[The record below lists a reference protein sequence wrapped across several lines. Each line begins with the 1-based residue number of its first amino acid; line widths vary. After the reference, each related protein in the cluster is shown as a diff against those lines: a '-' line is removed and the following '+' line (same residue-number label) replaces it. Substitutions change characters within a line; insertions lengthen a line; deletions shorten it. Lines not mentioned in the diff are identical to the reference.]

1 MSAETQLYA
10 ALSGAAG
17 VTALVSTR
25 IYPDAVPQEQ
35 ALPSMAYARLETE
48 YVTTIHGSSLGQ
60 FGTFE
65 VVCMAEARDTADAIA
80 DAVVT
85 ALGAQS
91 WQLQSRRQ
99 EFDGDS
105 NLWGTVLAVRIFTT

>member
-1 MSAETQLYA
+1 MSAESQLYA

-35 ALPSMAYARLETE
+35 ALPSMAYARIETE
-48 YVTTIHGSSLGQ
+48 YLSTIHGSSLGQ

-65 VVCMAEARDTADAIA
+65 LVCMAEARDDADAIA
-80 DAVVT
+80 DAVAVVM
-85 ALGAQS
+85 GAQS

-99 EFDGDS
+99 EFDSDS
-105 NLWGTVLAVRIFTT
+105 NLWGTVLAVRIFST